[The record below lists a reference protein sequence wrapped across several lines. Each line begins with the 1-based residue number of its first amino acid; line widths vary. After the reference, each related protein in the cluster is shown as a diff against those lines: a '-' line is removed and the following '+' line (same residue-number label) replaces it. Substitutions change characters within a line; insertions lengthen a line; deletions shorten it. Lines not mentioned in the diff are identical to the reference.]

1 MIVKDNA
8 LADSLY
14 QELLSDDA
22 FFPESMGSDERLA
35 TELNSYHYEKSSC
48 FAPYMFW
55 DGWWATPANT
65 LRKKVVQAIW
75 EDNLPCDTSEIL
87 GIEYWTR
94 TYLPGQ
100 YLDVHVD
107 EDTFL
112 YQESK
117 TFSGPLTGSILYGV
131 DNDNGGFVEIY
142 NKAVLKDGEKLAI
155 EAENIN
161 SLLVPVE
168 ERERIAYK
176 GNRVIIFDTGHVV
189 HGTTPAKSGIRQ
201 VMVTNV
207 WHRNNP
213 PTALKLGEFFYE

>member
-1 MIVKDNA
+1 MLIKDNA
-8 LADSLY
+8 IDAKTY
-14 QELLSDDA
+14 QEMLEDKD
-22 FFPESMGSDERLA
+22 FYPESMGSEDRIA
-35 TELNSYHYEKSSC
+35 SELNSYHYEQASC

-55 DGWWATPANT
+55 DGWWRSPANT
-65 LRKKVVQAIW
+65 PRKRVVQGIW
-75 EDNLPCDTSEIL
+75 ENNLPCDKEEIL

-112 YQESK
+112 YADSK
-117 TFSGPLTGSILYGV
+117 VFSGPLMGSIYYGL
-131 DNDNGGFVEIY
+131 DNSEGGFVEIY
-142 NKAVLKDGEKLAI
+142 NKAILVDGTPMAI

-161 SLLVPVE
+161 ALLVPIE
-168 ERERIAYK
+168 ERERIAYR
-176 GNRVIIFDTGHVV
+176 GNRLIIFDAGHVV

>member
-1 MIVKDNA
+1 MIIKDNA

-155 EAENIN
+155 EAESIN

>member
-1 MIVKDNA
+1 MIVRDNA
-8 LADSLY
+8 LSESLY
-14 QELLSDDA
+14 KEVLTDDV

-55 DGWWATPANT
+55 DGWWSSPANT
-65 LRKKVVQAIW
+65 LRKKVVQAVW
-75 EDNLPCDTSEIL
+75 ENNLPCDTSEIL

-117 TFSGPLTGSILYGV
+117 VFSGPLTGSIFYGI
-131 DNDNGGFVEIY
+131 DNEDGGFVEIY
-142 NKAVLKDGEKLAI
+142 NRAILKDGEELAI

-161 SLLVPVE
+161 SMLVPVE

-176 GNRVIIFDTGHVV
+176 GNRLIIFDTGHVV

-207 WHRNNP
+207 WHRDNP
-213 PTALKLGEFFYE
+213 PTAIKLGEFFYE